1 MILELENAA
10 LDKLAISPA
19 DLMVDIAMGLYVDR
33 RATLGE
39 AAEVAGMTQAK
50 FRRLLGRRGVPLQY
64 DLDDFEHDLMV
75 LRERGVD

>member
-1 MILELENAA
+1 MTLDLDNAV
-10 LDKLAISPA
+10 LDRLNISPA

-39 AAEVAGMTQAK
+39 AADIAGMTQAEL
-50 FRRLLGRRGVPLQY
+50 RLLLGRRGVPLQY
-64 DLDDFEHDLMV
+64 DLDDFQHDLMV